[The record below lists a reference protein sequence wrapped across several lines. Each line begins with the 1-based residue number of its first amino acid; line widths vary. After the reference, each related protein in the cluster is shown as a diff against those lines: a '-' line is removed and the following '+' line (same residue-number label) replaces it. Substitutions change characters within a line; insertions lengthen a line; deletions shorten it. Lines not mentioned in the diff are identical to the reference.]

1 MHVTL
6 DSWLTLSVPART
18 AVLIRELRKELKGLL
33 AKKITDPCG
42 LDIVGLLAKKITDP
56 RGLDIGLAGA
66 PLVKAAVALL
76 RDYEK
81 AP

>member
-1 MHVTL
+1 MQYGSIQGSL
-6 DSWLTLSVPART
+6 AR
-18 AVLIRELRKELKGLL
+18 
-33 AKKITDPCG
+33 KID
-42 LDIVGLLAKKITDP
+42 DP

-81 AP
+81 AS